1 MIDNKKEIN
10 KEEQLDQL
18 LESKN
23 NKFWYDK
30 ENKSLKGDQ
39 NKDVRFNPNMNRKE
53 VDEVTSE
60 NQLR

>member
-30 ENKSLKGDQ
+30 VIRNFSGHR
-39 NKDVRFNPNMNRKE
+39 NFRK
-53 VDEVTSE
+53 
-60 NQLR
+60 Q